1 MLFLLGPGRD
11 EAKRKIGPTPQT
23 WSGLSNRQTGIQLVH
38 TGAPEPAV
46 EYGNSSPM
54 L

>member
-23 WSGLSNRQTGIQLVH
+23 WSGLSNRQTGIQLVR
-38 TGAPEPAV
+38 TGAPEPAA
-46 EYGNSSPM
+46 EIRK
-54 L
+54 